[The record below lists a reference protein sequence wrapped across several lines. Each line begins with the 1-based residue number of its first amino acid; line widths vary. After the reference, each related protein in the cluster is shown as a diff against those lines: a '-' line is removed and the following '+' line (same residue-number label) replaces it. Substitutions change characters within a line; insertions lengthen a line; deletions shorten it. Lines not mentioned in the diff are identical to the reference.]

1 MSDDLIAVVDTLCKT
16 PRVGW
21 LQRGVGDA
29 ETVCAHSLLV
39 TLLAGEVA
47 ARLNAEGVEVDLAKV
62 LAVAA
67 VHDLAEAVLGHP
79 AREVR
84 ERLKWEEVEEEIFK
98 RDFPHLAE
106 LFRWYRYETN
116 LVGRVVAF
124 ADKLAT
130 LIRACRYRQ
139 LGYATEDLIKGLYK
153 KLTAYDEFTHILEY
167 FVTRYCPESLL
178 S

>member
-1 MSDDLIAVVDTLCKT
+1 MTDLLAVADTLCKT

-39 TLLAGEVA
+39 ILLAGEIA
-47 ARLNAEGVEVDLAKV
+47 ARLNAEGADVDLAEV

-79 AREVR
+79 GREVR
-84 ERLKWEEVEEEIFK
+84 DRLRWEEVEEDVF
-98 RDFPHLAE
+98 RRAFPHLAE

-116 LVGRVVAF
+116 TVGRIVAF

-139 LGYATEDLIKGLYK
+139 LGHHTDDLIRGLHK
-153 KLTAYDEFTHILEY
+153 KLLAYDDLAHLLDY
-167 FVTRYCPESLL
+167 YVTQYCPGLTP
-178 S
+178 

>member
-39 TLLAGEVA
+39 ILLAGEVA

-84 ERLKWEEVEEEIFK
+84 DRLKWEEVEEEVFK
-98 RDFPHLAE
+98 RDFPHFAE

-167 FVTRYCPESLL
+167 FVRRYCPESLL

>member
-1 MSDDLIAVVDTLCKT
+1 MNLLESVEALCNT

-21 LQRGVGDA
+21 LQRGVAAA
-29 ETVCAHSLLV
+29 ESVCSHSLLV
-39 TLLAGEVA
+39 TLVAGDIA
-47 ARLNAEGVEVDLAKV
+47 ARLQAEGVEIDIAKV

-67 VHDLAEAVLGHP
+67 VHDLAEAALGHP

-84 ERLKWEEVEEEIFK
+84 DRVRWEELEEAVF
-98 RDFPHLAE
+98 RSHFPHLAE

-116 LVGRVVAF
+116 YVGRVVAF

-139 LGYATEDLIKGLYK
+139 LGYPTDDLAESLYK
-153 KLTAYDEFTHILEY
+153 RLLDYHDLSHVLEDY
-167 FVTRYCPESLL
+167 VATYCRGVLP
-178 S
+178 

>member
-1 MSDDLIAVVDTLCKT
+1 MTDVLTVVDTLCKT

-21 LQRGVGDA
+21 LQRGVTDA

-39 TLLAGEVA
+39 TLLAGEIA
-47 ARLNAEGVEVDLAKV
+47 ARLNTEGVDINMAEV

-79 AREVR
+79 GREVR
-84 ERLKWEEVEEEIFK
+84 DRLRWEELEEEVFK
-98 RDFPHLAE
+98 REFPHLAE
-106 LFRWYRYETN
+106 FFRWYRYETN
-116 LVGRVVAF
+116 TVGRIVAF

-130 LIRACRYRQ
+130 LIRACRYSQ
-139 LGYATEDLIKGLYK
+139 LGYPTEDLARSLYK
-153 KLTAYDEFTHILEY
+153 KLMAYDDFAHILDY
-167 FVTRYCPESLL
+167 YVSKYCRGL